1 MKDMAIA
8 LLICVWING
17 WVCNVA
23 AEGPAYHSCFLP
35 QFCLNWETCLHNIFC
50 LCSLGSPDSKSDL
63 FFFWQCM
70 MLETN
75 CGRATSNPQFR
86 DVPCGCLS
94 FLKKRYGLQRLQ
106 VPASSASFWSDK
118 QVLRSDVCF
127 MSGRAGCM
135 SHTSVFEI
143 RVAADC
149 SSQHKVGAA
158 DFLFIF
164 FLFLCPSVLG
174 IYFILYSNATG
185 FWYIAWLPSMLNMF
199 LVSRFSQVLPFLPLW
214 WLLSHAA
221 QEWVKLLKWLIAS
234 SKGVV
239 ARDSSPFLLA
249 KETWLIQ
256 ASFA

>member
-1 MKDMAIA
+1 MFWTGDIKLLCCERRRLLDWKLKLGFFCGLVVLGLFCGSRGIFLPFFFFVSMLVAMKDTAIA

-75 CGRATSNPQFR
+75 CGRATSNPQFH

-106 VPASSASFWSDK
+106 VPASSASF
-118 QVLRSDVCF
+118 
-127 MSGRAGCM
+127 
-135 SHTSVFEI
+135 
-143 RVAADC
+143 
-149 SSQHKVGAA
+149 
-158 DFLFIF
+158 
-164 FLFLCPSVLG
+164 
-174 IYFILYSNATG
+174 
-185 FWYIAWLPSMLNMF
+185 
-199 LVSRFSQVLPFLPLW
+199 
-214 WLLSHAA
+214 
-221 QEWVKLLKWLIAS
+221 
-234 SKGVV
+234 
-239 ARDSSPFLLA
+239 
-249 KETWLIQ
+249 
-256 ASFA
+256 